1 MDPNLDPGGPKP
13 CGAGSP
19 TLSDIIP
26 FKRYVLEDQLV
37 TCRVGLKE
45 CQEQLTRLFG
55 QNLVLMS
62 RLDSTPD
69 TVSISGLKCTATVSF
84 QLVTAKIS

>member
-1 MDPNLDPGGPKP
+1 M
-13 CGAGSP
+13 AF
-19 TLSDIIP
+19 LSSEY
-26 FKRYVLEDQLV
+26 FAEDQLV

-55 QNLVLMS
+55 QNPVLMS
-62 RLDSTPD
+62 KLDTPD

-84 QLVTAKIS
+84 QPVTARSS